1 MADPQEVERRQYDR
15 RALFGLE
22 SLLVL
27 VRGSA
32 ALARTR
38 RRGIALA
45 LGRRPVRVRRP
56 RIARP
61 NERRRLV
68 PLDRTLAY
76 AVFTVWVS
84 ICAFAPE
91 VIWQG
96 LVLLRGHFGPAQAYS
111 ALLVGALL
119 AFFVEPLVE
128 RLKARQWRL
137 SHWDEKGLLLT
148 ALVSLAFGV
157 AAVCIHEAI
166 AAYFGGGHTGE
177 EERWTSLTRA
187 LDEVREWAAIPAV
200 VTAAWLVAGMR
211 HKLALPAAGLACAWV
226 VAVGFLYGWGL
237 PNVVTTAVPSC
248 LVALLG
254 ARIAVRRWDAGTFAA
269 LAGLTASVGGGWL
282 ALAWL
287 ADAGAH
293 RLGGP
298 GGILLYAPHT
308 FYEDVRFYLGW
319 SLGLAVAPNPV
330 AEE

>member
-1 MADPQEVERRQYDR
+1 M
-15 RALFGLE
+15 
-22 SLLVL
+22 
-27 VRGSA
+27 
-32 ALARTR
+32 
-38 RRGIALA
+38 
-45 LGRRPVRVRRP
+45 
-56 RIARP
+56 
-61 NERRRLV
+61 
-68 PLDRTLAY
+68 
-76 AVFTVWVS
+76 FTVWVS

-111 ALLVGALL
+111 ALLVGALF

-128 RLKARQWRL
+128 RLKAGRWEL

-166 AAYFGGGHTGE
+166 TAYFGSGGHAGE
-177 EERWTSLTRA
+177 EERWESLIRA

-211 HKLALPAAGLACAWV
+211 HPLALPAAGLACVWV
-226 VAVGFLYGWGL
+226 VAVGFLHGWGW
-237 PNVVTTAVPSC
+237 PNVLTTAVPSC
-248 LVALLG
+248 LIAVLG
-254 ARIAVRRWDAGTFAA
+254 ARLAVRRWDAGTFAA
-269 LAGLTASVGGGWL
+269 LAGLTASVSGGWL

-287 ADAGAH
+287 ADLSSH

-298 GGILLYAPHT
+298 GGIPLYASHT

-330 AEE
+330 AER